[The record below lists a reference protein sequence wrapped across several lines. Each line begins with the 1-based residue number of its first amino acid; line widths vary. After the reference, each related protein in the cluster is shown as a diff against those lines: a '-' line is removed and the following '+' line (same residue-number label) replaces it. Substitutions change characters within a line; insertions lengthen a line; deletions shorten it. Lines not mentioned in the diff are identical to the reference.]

1 MDLLH
6 GKMSP
11 KKKDEIMLRFKSG
24 EIQLLISTVVIE
36 VGVDVPNAVIMV
48 IENAERFGLS
58 QLHQLRGRVGRGNA
72 KSTCVLVTDATGD
85 EATARMNIM
94 CETTDGFR
102 LAELDMKLRGAGDI
116 NGTQQSGMAFDL
128 KIANPTLDAEL
139 LHSAREAAIAVLEN
153 DAQLQS
159 NENAGLRLLRA
170 RHAGRRRMDF
180 SMIS

>member
-1 MDLLH
+1 M
-6 GKMSP
+6 
-11 KKKDEIMLRFKSG
+11 R
-24 EIQLLISTVVIE
+24 QLKEHEADILVATSVIE
-36 VGVDVPNAVIMV
+36 VGVDVPNATVMV
-48 IENAERFGLS
+48 IESAERFGLS
-58 QLHQLRGRVGRGNA
+58 QLHQLRGRVGRGGGESFCILMSGE
-72 KSTCVLVTDATGD
+72 KLSR
-85 EATARMNIM
+85 EARQRLQAM

-170 RHAGRRRMDF
+170 RHAGRGRMGF